1 MNKSPYVMV
10 SASKLIEYEKAIG
23 DIGGSVNDPDL
34 FKTIEKACCRKQ
46 AFLFEVQEGMVVV
59 RPVGESGL
67 LLWVAYTRDKAD
79 LAGYQFELER
89 MARFINATYIEL
101 WSIRKGLYRIL
112 PKFGYTPR
120 FEKYKETPITVWKK
134 TL

>member
-1 MNKSPYVMV
+1 
-10 SASKLIEYEKAIG
+10 
-23 DIGGSVNDPDL
+23 
-34 FKTIEKACCRKQ
+34 
-46 AFLFEVQEGMVVV
+46 MVVV